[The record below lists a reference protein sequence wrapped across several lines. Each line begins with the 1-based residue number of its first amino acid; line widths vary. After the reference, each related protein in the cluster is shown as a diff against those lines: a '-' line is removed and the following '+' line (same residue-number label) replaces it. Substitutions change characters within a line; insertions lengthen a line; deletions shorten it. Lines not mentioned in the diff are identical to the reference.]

1 MSHNLEETRERLR
14 RAYVAR
20 AEAIIRSM
28 LQRWPSD
35 MAPDVRWREGKIIG
49 LAHDDHRRKQ
59 DQLVVLYD
67 ARDGAQPSIQ
77 D

>member
-20 AEAIIRSM
+20 AEAIIQSM
-28 LQRWPSD
+28 LQRWPSG
-35 MAPDVRWREGKIIG
+35 APPDVRWREGKIVG
-49 LAHDDHRRKQ
+49 LAHVDHRRKL
-59 DQLVVLYD
+59 DKLVVFYE
-67 ARDGAQPSIQ
+67 ARDGAQPSIH

>member
-1 MSHNLEETRERLR
+1 MSHNLEEMRERLR

-20 AEAIIRSM
+20 AEAIIKSM

-35 MAPDVRWREGKIIG
+35 TPPDVRWRNGRILG
-49 LAHDDHRRKQ
+49 LAHPASGDDLRK
-59 DQLVVLYD
+59 LVVAYE

-77 D
+77 G